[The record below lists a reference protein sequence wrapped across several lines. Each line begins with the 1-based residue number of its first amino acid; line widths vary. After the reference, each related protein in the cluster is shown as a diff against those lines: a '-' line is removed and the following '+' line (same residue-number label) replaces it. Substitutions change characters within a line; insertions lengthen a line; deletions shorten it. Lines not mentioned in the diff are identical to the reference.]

1 MHHIYFFQ
9 NKKIKKCEKRCKY
22 HRSTLSSYCTKVIYA
37 GSVIF
42 YGFDIL
48 LSFLWVYQ
56 ISTQS
61 ILKINHLAVQT
72 KTKQFSIGIHYAV
85 KTTLKEKLCGL
96 KLKPYTFIPFGLG
109 PRNCVGLKFALME
122 IKLALC
128 KLIIKFKFH
137 PCSKTQNPMKF
148 NTVTP
153 FLQTKFNYL
162 NVENRVINLVDIWNI
177 NLLTFLW
184 QFQ

>member
-96 KLKPYTFIPFGLG
+96 KICSISLIYPFHHFYLHSFVLFDLK
-109 PRNCVGLKFALME
+109 VS
-122 IKLALC
+122 
-128 KLIIKFKFH
+128 IIIDSIC
-137 PCSKTQNPMKF
+137 PI
-148 NTVTP
+148 
-153 FLQTKFNYL
+153 FLFF
-162 NVENRVINLVDIWNI
+162 V
-177 NLLTFLW
+177 
-184 QFQ
+184 